1 MKSRGITKLILK
13 YALTIKIEI
22 FHKDLEVKSEINK
35 MGIVSVWISFYFKT
49 YSTEEENSLGKRAD
63 WTKAITKIRP
73 Y

>member
-35 MGIVSVWISFYFKT
+35 IIVSVWISFYFKA
-49 YSTEEENSLGKRAD
+49 YSIEEENSLGKRAD